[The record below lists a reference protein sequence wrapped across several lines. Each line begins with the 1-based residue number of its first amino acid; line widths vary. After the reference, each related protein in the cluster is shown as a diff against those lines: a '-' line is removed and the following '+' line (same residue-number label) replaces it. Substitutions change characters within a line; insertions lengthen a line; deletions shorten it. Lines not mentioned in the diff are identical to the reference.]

1 MNFRK
6 LLGQQVFKTFKC
18 NIRFNLLQVCP
29 SAPFFCICL
38 VIYTFRAVLY
48 IVAEPGGPWYLTFA
62 LGPLENHTNHM
73 LGTWDFT
80 GSEHWAPFNF
90 F

>member
-1 MNFRK
+1 MNLRK
-6 LLGQQVFKTFKC
+6 ILGQQGFKTVKC
-18 NIRFNLLQVCP
+18 NPFQSSSSFFICTFLLY
-29 SAPFFCICL
+29 L

-48 IVAEPGGPWYLTFA
+48 IEADPGGPWYLTFA

-80 GSEHWAPFNF
+80 GSEHRAPFNF